1 MSQGSEKAAGAA
13 GRSQEILLASEPA
26 LVVAD
31 ADDSLDSLCEGLD
44 RLGWRTLT
52 ARDLDAAILALEDLT
67 IDAAVVDTAL
77 LDASAIARLRSSTDA
92 RYLTI
97 LGVGAPM
104 GAGLNGCD
112 LTLSRA
118 PHPAQAAMRLEQM
131 TRAAVA
137 EEEFVLRQATF
148 GQHGVPLA
156 APDMEAAPLNILT
169 AGAADRRFLALSNA
183 LVELGAEVVAAPTP
197 YTAFDYLHERAFDG
211 AVLWGDRSHAPA
223 LAIAAGMRRNTRLYH
238 IPLTLY
244 LRDEEAGEAL
254 GDLYRRGFADV
265 ADPTTPEE
273 DAAARVVALARNHR
287 RQQGLR
293 RALDAVRGSDLMDE
307 ATGLFSRDLFASH
320 LSRLVDGARVRSRP
334 LSVGVLRVAGR
345 EALEALRAGGWLEKA
360 MPQVGAMVSR
370 LVRVEDTA
378 ARLSSETFA
387 LALPA
392 TDEASARLT
401 AERIAAV
408 IACTAFDAGKDRS
421 PFVVE
426 LDVGVA
432 QLSAEDTALTL
443 LERAAAGLTRA

>member
-1 MSQGSEKAAGAA
+1 
-13 GRSQEILLASEPA
+13 
-26 LVVAD
+26 VAD

-52 ARDLDAAILALEDLT
+52 ARDLDAAILASEDLT

-77 LDASAIARLRSSTDA
+77 LDASAIARLRSPTDA

-97 LGVGAPM
+97 LGVGAPT
-104 GAGLNGCD
+104 GAGLDGCD

-148 GQHGVPLA
+148 GQHGVALA
-156 APDMEAAPLNILT
+156 APDMEASPLNILT

-392 TDEASARLT
+392 ADEASARVT

-443 LERAAAGLTRA
+443 LERAAAGLTRP

>member
-1 MSQGSEKAAGAA
+1 MHPNP
-13 GRSQEILLASEPA
+13 RV

-77 LDASAIARLRSSTDA
+77 LDASAIARLSSSTDA

-148 GQHGVPLA
+148 GQHGVALA

-293 RALDAVRGSDLMDE
+293 RALEAVRGSDLMDE

>member
-1 MSQGSEKAAGAA
+1 MHPNP
-13 GRSQEILLASEPA
+13 RV

-148 GQHGVPLA
+148 GQHGVALA
-156 APDMEAAPLNILT
+156 APDMEASPLNILT

-211 AVLWGDRSHAPA
+211 AVLW
-223 LAIAAGMRRNTRLYH
+223 
-238 IPLTLY
+238 
-244 LRDEEAGEAL
+244 
-254 GDLYRRGFADV
+254 
-265 ADPTTPEE
+265 
-273 DAAARVVALARNHR
+273 
-287 RQQGLR
+287 
-293 RALDAVRGSDLMDE
+293 
-307 ATGLFSRDLFASH
+307 
-320 LSRLVDGARVRSRP
+320 
-334 LSVGVLRVAGR
+334 
-345 EALEALRAGGWLEKA
+345 
-360 MPQVGAMVSR
+360 
-370 LVRVEDTA
+370 
-378 ARLSSETFA
+378 
-387 LALPA
+387 
-392 TDEASARLT
+392 
-401 AERIAAV
+401 
-408 IACTAFDAGKDRS
+408 
-421 PFVVE
+421 
-426 LDVGVA
+426 
-432 QLSAEDTALTL
+432 
-443 LERAAAGLTRA
+443 

>member
-1 MSQGSEKAAGAA
+1 LHPNP
-13 GRSQEILLASEPA
+13 RV

-52 ARDLDAAILALEDLT
+52 ARDLDAAMLALEDLT

-77 LDASAIARLRSSTDA
+77 LDASAVERLRSSTDA
-92 RYLTI
+92 RYLTV
-97 LGVGAPM
+97 LGVGAPT

-118 PHPAQAAMRLEQM
+118 PHPAQAAMGLEQM

-148 GQHGVPLA
+148 GQHGVALA
-156 APDMEAAPLNILT
+156 APDMEASPLNILT

-238 IPLTLY
+238 IPLILY

-293 RALDAVRGSDLMDE
+293 RALDAVRGSDLMDA

-320 LSRLVDGARVRSRP
+320 LSRLVEGARIRSRP

-345 EALEALRAGGWLEKA
+345 DTLETLRAGGWLEKA

>member
-1 MSQGSEKAAGAA
+1 MHPNP
-13 GRSQEILLASEPA
+13 RV

-148 GQHGVPLA
+148 GQHGVALA
-156 APDMEAAPLNILT
+156 APDMEASPLNILT

-345 EALEALRAGGWLEKA
+345 EALETLRAGGWLEKA

-432 QLSAEDTALTL
+432 QLNAEDTALTL

>member
-1 MSQGSEKAAGAA
+1 MHPNP
-13 GRSQEILLASEPA
+13 RV

-148 GQHGVPLA
+148 GQHGVALA
-156 APDMEAAPLNILT
+156 APDMEASPLNILT

-265 ADPTTPEE
+265 ADPMTPEE

-345 EALEALRAGGWLEKA
+345 EALETLRAGGWLEKA

-378 ARLSSETFA
+378 ARLYSETFA

>member
-1 MSQGSEKAAGAA
+1 MHPNP
-13 GRSQEILLASEPA
+13 RV

>member
-1 MSQGSEKAAGAA
+1 LHPNP
-13 GRSQEILLASEPA
+13 RV

-77 LDASAIARLRSSTDA
+77 LDASAVERLRSSTDA

-97 LGVGAPM
+97 LGVGAPT

-273 DAAARVVALARNHR
+273 DAAARVVALAHNHR

-293 RALDAVRGSDLMDE
+293 RALDAVRGSDLMDA

-320 LSRLVDGARVRSRP
+320 LSRLVEGARIRSRP

-345 EALEALRAGGWLEKA
+345 DTLETLRAGGWLEKA

-392 TDEASARLT
+392 TDEASARVT

-432 QLSAEDTALTL
+432 QLTADDTAVTL
-443 LERAAAGLTRA
+443 LERAAAGLTRP

>member
-1 MSQGSEKAAGAA
+1 MHPNP
-13 GRSQEILLASEPA
+13 RV

-148 GQHGVPLA
+148 GQHGVALA
-156 APDMEAAPLNILT
+156 APDMEASPLNILT

-408 IACTAFDAGKDRS
+408 IACTAFDAGNDRS

-432 QLSAEDTALTL
+432 QLNAEDTALTL

>member
-1 MSQGSEKAAGAA
+1 MHPNP
-13 GRSQEILLASEPA
+13 RV

-112 LTLSRA
+112 LTLSTA

-148 GQHGVPLA
+148 GQHGVALA
-156 APDMEAAPLNILT
+156 APDMEASPLNILT

-265 ADPTTPEE
+265 ADPMTPEE

-307 ATGLFSRDLFASH
+307 TTGLFSRDLFASH

-345 EALEALRAGGWLEKA
+345 EALETLRAGGWLEKA

>member
-1 MSQGSEKAAGAA
+1 MHPNP
-13 GRSQEILLASEPA
+13 RV

-148 GQHGVPLA
+148 GQHGVALA
-156 APDMEAAPLNILT
+156 APDMEASPLNILT

-293 RALDAVRGSDLMDE
+293 RALDAVGGSDLMDE

-392 TDEASARLT
+392 TDKASARLT

>member
-1 MSQGSEKAAGAA
+1 
-13 GRSQEILLASEPA
+13 
-26 LVVAD
+26 
-31 ADDSLDSLCEGLD
+31 
-44 RLGWRTLT
+44 
-52 ARDLDAAILALEDLT
+52 
-67 IDAAVVDTAL
+67 
-77 LDASAIARLRSSTDA
+77 
-92 RYLTI
+92 
-97 LGVGAPM
+97 
-104 GAGLNGCD
+104 
-112 LTLSRA
+112 
-118 PHPAQAAMRLEQM
+118 
-131 TRAAVA
+131 
-137 EEEFVLRQATF
+137 
-148 GQHGVPLA
+148 
-156 APDMEAAPLNILT
+156 
-169 AGAADRRFLALSNA
+169 
-183 LVELGAEVVAAPTP
+183 
-197 YTAFDYLHERAFDG
+197 FDG

-345 EALEALRAGGWLEKA
+345 EVLEALRAGGWLEKA

>member
-1 MSQGSEKAAGAA
+1 M
-13 GRSQEILLASEPA
+13 

-52 ARDLDAAILALEDLT
+52 ARDLDAAILALDDLT

-112 LTLSRA
+112 LTLSSA

-148 GQHGVPLA
+148 GQHDVALA
-156 APDMEAAPLNILT
+156 APDMEASPLNILT

>member
-1 MSQGSEKAAGAA
+1 MHPNP
-13 GRSQEILLASEPA
+13 RV

-97 LGVGAPM
+97 LGVGVPM

-148 GQHGVPLA
+148 GQHGVTLA
-156 APDMEAAPLNILT
+156 APDMEATPLHILT

-293 RALDAVRGSDLMDE
+293 RALDAVRGSDLMDA

-334 LSVGVLRVAGR
+334 LSVGVLRVAGG

-392 TDEASARLT
+392 ADEASARVT

>member
-1 MSQGSEKAAGAA
+1 MHPNP
-13 GRSQEILLASEPA
+13 RV

-52 ARDLDAAILALEDLT
+52 ARDLDAAMLALEDLT

-77 LDASAIARLRSSTDA
+77 LDASAVERLRSSTDA
-92 RYLTI
+92 RYLTV
-97 LGVGAPM
+97 LGVGAPT

-118 PHPAQAAMRLEQM
+118 PHPAQAAMGLEQM

-148 GQHGVPLA
+148 GQHGVALA
-156 APDMEAAPLNILT
+156 APDMEASPLNILT

-238 IPLTLY
+238 IPLILY

-293 RALDAVRGSDLMDE
+293 RALDAVRGSDLMDA

-320 LSRLVDGARVRSRP
+320 LSRLVEGARIRSRP

-345 EALEALRAGGWLEKA
+345 DTLETLRAGGWLEKA

>member
-1 MSQGSEKAAGAA
+1 MLSNP
-13 GRSQEILLASEPA
+13 RV
-26 LVVAD
+26 LVVA
-31 ADDSLDSLCEGLD
+31 SLDDALDPLCEGLD
-44 RLGWRTLT
+44 RLGWRTVT
-52 ARDLDAAILALEDLT
+52 ARDLDAALLVLADMS
-67 IDAAVVDTAL
+67 IDAAVVDVDQF
-77 LDASAIARLRSSTDA
+77 DAQEIERLRRSADA

-97 LGVGAPM
+97 LGVGEPTRS
-104 GAGLNGCD
+104 GVNGCD
-112 LTLSRA
+112 LTLSKA
-118 PHPAQAAMRLEQM
+118 PHPAQAALRLEQM

-137 EEEFVLRQATF
+137 DEEFVLRQATF
-148 GQHGVPLA
+148 GQHGVTLA
-156 APDMEAAPLNILT
+156 APDVENVRLNILT
-169 AGAADRRFLALSNA
+169 VGAADRRFLALSNA
-183 LVELGAEVVAAPTP
+183 LTQLGAEVVAAPTP

-244 LRDEEAGEAL
+244 LWDEETGPDL

-265 ADPTTPEE
+265 ADPETSEG
-273 DAAARVVALARNHR
+273 DAAARVMALARNHR
-287 RQQGLR
+287 RQRGLR

-307 ATGLFSRDLFASH
+307 TTGLFSRELFASH
-320 LSRLVDGARVRSRP
+320 LNRLVGGARMRSRK
-334 LSVGVLRVAGR
+334 LSVCVLRVADR
-345 EALEALRAGGWLEKA
+345 EAVAAARPGGWLEKA

-392 TDEASARLT
+392 TDEPSARIT

-432 QLSAEDTALTL
+432 QLTAEDTALTL
-443 LERAAAGLTRA
+443 LERASAGLPRA

>member
-1 MSQGSEKAAGAA
+1 MHPNP
-13 GRSQEILLASEPA
+13 RV

-148 GQHGVPLA
+148 GQHGVALA
-156 APDMEAAPLNILT
+156 APDMEASPLNILT

>member
-1 MSQGSEKAAGAA
+1 MHPNP
-13 GRSQEILLASEPA
+13 RV
-26 LVVAD
+26 LVVAG

-44 RLGWRTLT
+44 QLGWRTLT
-52 ARDLDAAILALEDLT
+52 ARDLDAAVLALDDLT
-67 IDAAVVDTAL
+67 IDAAVVDTSL
-77 LDASAIARLRSSTDA
+77 LDASAIARLRSATDA

-97 LGVGAPM
+97 LGVGAPK

-112 LTLSRA
+112 LTLSKA

-148 GQHGVPLA
+148 SQHGVNLA
-156 APDMEAAPLNILT
+156 APDMESTPLNILT

-183 LVELGAEVVAAPTP
+183 LVALGAEVVAAPTP

-273 DAAARVVALARNHR
+273 DAAARIVALARNHR

-293 RALDAVRGSDLMDE
+293 RALDAVRSSELMDA

-320 LSRLVDGARVRSRP
+320 LGRLTDGARLRSRH
-334 LSVGVLRVAGR
+334 LSVGVLRVAERQQMG
-345 EALEALRAGGWLEKA
+345 ELRAGGWLERA

-392 TDEASARLT
+392 ADEASARVT

-408 IACTAFDAGKDRS
+408 IACTAFDAGKDRP

-432 QLSAEDTALTL
+432 QLRPDDTALTL
-443 LERAAAGLTRA
+443 LERAAAGLVRV

>member
-1 MSQGSEKAAGAA
+1 MHPNP
-13 GRSQEILLASEPA
+13 RV

-52 ARDLDAAILALEDLT
+52 ARDLDAAVLALEDLT

-148 GQHGVPLA
+148 GQHGVTLV
-156 APDMEAAPLNILT
+156 APDMKASPLNILT

-265 ADPTTPEE
+265 ADPTTPED

-320 LSRLVDGARVRSRP
+320 LSRLVDGARVRARP
-334 LSVGVLRVAGR
+334 LSVGVLRVAGG
-345 EALEALRAGGWLEKA
+345 ETLEALRAGGWLEKA

-392 TDEASARLT
+392 TDEASARVT

>member
-1 MSQGSEKAAGAA
+1 MHPNP
-13 GRSQEILLASEPA
+13 RV

-77 LDASAIARLRSSTDA
+77 LDASAVARLRSSTDA
-92 RYLTI
+92 RYLTV
-97 LGVGAPM
+97 LGVGAPT

-148 GQHGVPLA
+148 GQHGVALT
-156 APDMEAAPLNILT
+156 APDMEASPLNILT

-293 RALDAVRGSDLMDE
+293 RALDAVRGSDLMDA

-320 LSRLVDGARVRSRP
+320 LSRLVEGARIRSRP

-345 EALEALRAGGWLEKA
+345 DTLETLRAGGWLEKA

-392 TDEASARLT
+392 TDEASARVT

-432 QLSAEDTALTL
+432 QLTADDTAVTL
-443 LERAAAGLTRA
+443 LERAAAGLTRP

>member
-1 MSQGSEKAAGAA
+1 MHPNP
-13 GRSQEILLASEPA
+13 RV

-148 GQHGVPLA
+148 GQHGVALA
-156 APDMEAAPLNILT
+156 APDMEASPLNILT

-183 LVELGAEVVAAPTP
+183 LLELGAEVVAAPTP

>member
-1 MSQGSEKAAGAA
+1 MHPNP
-13 GRSQEILLASEPA
+13 RV

-148 GQHGVPLA
+148 GQHGVTLA
-156 APDMEAAPLNILT
+156 APDMEATPLNILT

-293 RALDAVRGSDLMDE
+293 RALDAVRGSDLMD
-307 ATGLFSRDLFASH
+307 ATTGLFSRDLFASH
-320 LSRLVDGARVRSRP
+320 LSRLVDGARVRARP

-345 EALEALRAGGWLEKA
+345 ETLEALRAGGWLEKA

-392 TDEASARLT
+392 TDEASARVT

>member
-1 MSQGSEKAAGAA
+1 MHPNP
-13 GRSQEILLASEPA
+13 RV

-97 LGVGAPM
+97 LGVGAPI

>member
-1 MSQGSEKAAGAA
+1 MHPNP
-13 GRSQEILLASEPA
+13 RV

-52 ARDLDAAILALEDLT
+52 ARDLDAAMLALEDLT

-77 LDASAIARLRSSTDA
+77 LDASAVERLRSSTDA
-92 RYLTI
+92 RYLTV
-97 LGVGAPM
+97 LGVGAPT

-148 GQHGVPLA
+148 GQHGVALA
-156 APDMEAAPLNILT
+156 APDMEASPLNILT

-238 IPLTLY
+238 IPLILY

-293 RALDAVRGSDLMDE
+293 RALDAVRGSDLMDA

-320 LSRLVDGARVRSRP
+320 LSRLVEGARIRSRP

-345 EALEALRAGGWLEKA
+345 DTLETLRAGGWLEKA

>member
-1 MSQGSEKAAGAA
+1 MHPNP
-13 GRSQEILLASEPA
+13 RV

-148 GQHGVPLA
+148 GQHGVALA
-156 APDMEAAPLNILT
+156 APDMEASPLNILT

-345 EALEALRAGGWLEKA
+345 EVLEALRAGGWLEKA

>member
-1 MSQGSEKAAGAA
+1 LHPNP
-13 GRSQEILLASEPA
+13 RV

-148 GQHGVPLA
+148 GQHGVTLA
-156 APDMEAAPLNILT
+156 APDMEAMPLNILT

-293 RALDAVRGSDLMDE
+293 RALDAVRGSDLMD
-307 ATGLFSRDLFASH
+307 ATTGLFSRDLFASH

>member
-1 MSQGSEKAAGAA
+1 MHSNP
-13 GRSQEILLASEPA
+13 RV
-26 LVVAD
+26 LVVAG

-52 ARDLDAAILALEDLT
+52 ARNLDAAVLALEDLT
-67 IDAAVVDTAL
+67 IDAAVVDTTL
-77 LDASAIARLRSSTDA
+77 LDASAITRLRSSTDA
-92 RYLTI
+92 RYLTV
-97 LGVGAPM
+97 LGVGTPV
-104 GAGLNGCD
+104 GSGLNGCD
-112 LTLSRA
+112 LTLSRV

-148 GQHGVPLA
+148 GQHGVALA
-156 APDMEAAPLNILT
+156 APDLESAPLNILT

-183 LVELGAEVVAAPTP
+183 LVKLGAEVVAAPTP
-197 YTAFDYLHERAFDG
+197 YTAFDYLHERAFDA

-244 LRDEEAGEAL
+244 LRDEEAGGAL

-265 ADPTTPEE
+265 ADPATPEE

-293 RALDAVRGSDLMDE
+293 QALDAVRDSDLMDA

-334 LSVGVLRVAGR
+334 LSIGVLRVAGR
-345 EALEALRAGGWLEKA
+345 EVLDELRAGGWLEKA

-392 TDEASARLT
+392 TDEASARVT

-408 IACTAFDAGKDRS
+408 IACTAFDAGRNRS